1 MSNSSFEGMKSALLI
16 VDMQNA
22 FIHPNGSLPR
32 MGLDTSRTL
41 KVIEPIKKLR
51 EAYHSA
57 RLPVVFLQ
65 HIHKA
70 DGSDMGL
77 IAKVFPPI
85 RALGHC
91 FEGTWDAQVIDEL
104 APVHGDLVIKKSRF
118 SGFYETVLEGTL
130 RGLHVETLVVT
141 GIATNICVESTIR
154 DAFYR
159 DYSVVVPREA
169 TAAFTEEQENGSF
182 MNFAFAFAKVLPL
195 EEVLQSVSAAKLR
208 RPPEPRG

>member
-1 MSNSSFEGMKSALLI
+1 MSNSHFEGMKSALLI
-16 VDMQNA
+16 VDMQNG
-22 FIHPNGSLPR
+22 FMRPNGSLPR

-41 KVIEPIKKLR
+41 AVIDPIKKLR
-51 EAYHSA
+51 EVYHGA
-57 RLPVVFLQ
+57 RLPVIFLQ

-91 FEGTWDAQVIDEL
+91 FEGTWDAQLIDEL
-104 APVHGDLVIKKSRF
+104 APVHGDLVVKKSRF
-118 SGFYETVLEGTL
+118 SGFYKTDLEGIL
-130 RGLHVETLVVT
+130 SGLEVETLVVT

-159 DYSVVVPREA
+159 DYAVVVPREA
-169 TAAFTEEQENGSF
+169 TAAFTEEQENGALT
-182 MNFAFAFAKVLPL
+182 NFAFAFAEVMRLDEVIAGLLP
-195 EEVLQSVSAAKLR
+195 
-208 RPPEPRG
+208 RPEAIRS

>member
-1 MSNSSFEGMKSALLI
+1 MDTKCFEGSMSALLI

-22 FIHPNGSLPR
+22 FIRPNGSLPR

-41 KVIEPIKKLR
+41 RVIEPIRKLR
-51 EAYHSA
+51 EVYRGA
-57 RLPVVFLQ
+57 RLPVIFLQ
-65 HIHKA
+65 HVHQA

-77 IAKVFPPI
+77 IASVFPPI

-91 FEGTWDAQVIDEL
+91 FEGTWDAQMIDEL
-104 APVHGDLVIKKSRF
+104 APAPGDLVLTKSRF
-118 SGFYETVLEGTL
+118 SGFYKTDLEKTL
-130 RGLHVETLVVT
+130 RALKVETLVVT

-169 TAAFTEEQENGSF
+169 TASFTEEQENGSF
-182 MNFAFAFAKVLPL
+182 GNFAFAFAKVVALD
-195 EEVLQSVSAAKLR
+195 EVIGSVSGSAVR
-208 RPPEPRG
+208 